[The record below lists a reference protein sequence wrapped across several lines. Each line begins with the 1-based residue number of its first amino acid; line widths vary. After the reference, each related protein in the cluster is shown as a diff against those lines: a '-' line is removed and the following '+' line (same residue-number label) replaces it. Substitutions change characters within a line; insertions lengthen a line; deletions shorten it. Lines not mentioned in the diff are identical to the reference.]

1 MSLLVTVWHD
11 AGELSADQFL
21 GEVLLDLAAVDVRDS
36 VVWYSLQEHDR
47 DRGTRPRDGVVWYS
61 LREHDRDRGTRP
73 RDGVVWYSLQ
83 EHDRDG
89 GTRPRDGVVWY
100 SLQEHDLNC
109 SSTPAPS
116 PKLGHG
122 SPQQYVVARS
132 RSVSR
137 QSSRDSSSRNTSS
150 PDLTST
156 TYRYLIIAQTLT
168 RPHGRVPGT
177 HPAETLPH
185 QTSPVRLTAT
195 LSSQTL

>member
-36 VVWYSLQEHDR
+36 
-47 DRGTRPRDGVVWYS
+47 
-61 LREHDRDRGTRP
+61 
-73 RDGVVWYSLQ
+73 VVWYSLQ

-156 TYRYLIIAQTLT
+156 TYRYLIIAHTVTHRAST
-168 RPHGRVPGT
+168 RILQSGSG
-177 HPAETLPH
+177 
-185 QTSPVRLTAT
+185 
-195 LSSQTL
+195 